1 MTASYTD
8 GIFFFESYAELYVTG
23 SYTDGIFSSNLVQN
37 LYVTASYNWKGGQLH
52 HDDILTCD
60 YCPPQYIAT
69 AGFDGEIIVWDVETE
84 KVFARLRKGQPT
96 NM

>member
-1 MTASYTD
+1 MTIVSD
-8 GIFFFESYAELYVTG
+8 
-23 SYTDGIFSSNLVQN
+23 LVQN
-37 LYVTASYNWKGGQLH
+37 LYVTANYSWKGGQLH
-52 HDDILTCD
+52 RDDILTCD

-69 AGFDGEIIVWDVETE
+69 AGFDGEIIVWDLETE